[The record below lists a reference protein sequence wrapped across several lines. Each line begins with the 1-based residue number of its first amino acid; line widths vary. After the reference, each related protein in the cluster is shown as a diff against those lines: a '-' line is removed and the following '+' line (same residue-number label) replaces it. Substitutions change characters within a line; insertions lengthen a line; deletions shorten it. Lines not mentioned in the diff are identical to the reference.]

1 MVVRFACLIL
11 RSLGCHPGGLRRPI
25 LWPPPQRLLRDT
37 CCHCTLVGMSLLFR
51 LILCLKQSHPGAQA
65 GLQLTVEPRLAL
77 VLWKSSSLASLIEI
91 RGVDGYD
98 TAIHSSVNVAKPET
112 TFKRVVYFGL
122 RA

>member
-1 MVVRFACLIL
+1 MATSPALAYGHVLSLHLSGDEFVVSPCSVFETV
-11 RSLGCHPGGLRRPI
+11 S
-25 LWPPPQRLLRDT
+25 
-37 CCHCTLVGMSLLFR
+37 
-51 LILCLKQSHPGAQA
+51 PGAQA

-77 VLWKSSSLASLIEI
+77 VLCKSSSLASLIEI
-91 RGVDGYD
+91 RGMDGYD